1 MPYRGGRRLHPVEI
15 QNALDNAILLLDTRE
30 QDTPRLQARIR
41 DIGWPVERAALR
53 VGDYSAKFP
62 LPSGA
67 WLDLSDKAVI
77 ERKFSLDEL
86 IQCYTRERARFVR
99 EFERAGSC
107 KIYLLIENTTWENV
121 YAGKYRSQMQPKSLV
136 ASMLAWLARYN
147 CQLLM
152 CKAETGGK
160 LIRDI
165 LYREAKEILE
175 NDEGDHHE

>member
-1 MPYRGGRRLHPVEI
+1 MHPVEI

-30 QDTPRLQARIR
+30 QDTLQLKARLR

-107 KIYLLIENTTWENV
+107 KIYLLLENATWENV
-121 YAGKYRSQMQPKSLV
+121 YAGKYRSRMQPKSLA

-165 LYREAKEILE
+165 LYREAREILE
-175 NDEGDHHE
+175 TNEEIANG